1 MCIHTKGGNKEKRNY
16 FCSSQLY
23 IRRTIYLDKN
33 IFWEF
38 FHFLLAVV
46 INCFQTKKT
55 SNKRIY
61 CHIESI
67 NKTIFAST
75 PPYCFWKS
83 KMFENVPTGL
93 WIRLCVLC
101 NNKSTD
107 LASWEKK
114 ILLTIKLI
122 SVAFSSIKHSSI
134 GKWKTLNKNFW
145 EKMLGEIQK

>member
-1 MCIHTKGGNKEKRNY
+1 MCIHYIQKVENKEKRNY

-75 PPYCFWKS
+75 PPLLFLKIQ
-83 KMFENVPTGL
+83 NVRMYQL
-93 WIRLCVLC
+93 VYESVYVCCVTTSQQIL
-101 NNKSTD
+101 
-107 LASWEKK
+107 LLEKK
-114 ILLTIKLI
+114 KF
-122 SVAFSSIKHSSI
+122 FSP
-134 GKWKTLNKNFW
+134 
-145 EKMLGEIQK
+145 